1 MKQLVVKPEKCIG
14 CRTCEL
20 VCSFGHYQQFNP
32 RLANITVLEYEA
44 ATLAVPV
51 VCQQC
56 EDASCMKVC
65 PVKAIRRD
73 ENGACVINYDKCIGC
88 KMCRSACPLGNM
100 SYSTIVKKVFKCDLC
115 GGDPKCVK
123 YCPGGALERRGE
135 PWETDIPARFYA
147 LIWRRGPSA
156 GSP

>member
-20 VCSFGHYQQFNP
+20 VCSFGHYQKFSP
-32 RLANITVLEYEA
+32 RLSNITVLEYEA

-65 PVKAIRRD
+65 PVHAISRNED
-73 ENGACVINYDKCIGC
+73 GIVTINYDACIGC
-88 KMCRSACPLGNM
+88 RLCTNACALGNM
-100 SYSTIVKKVFKCDLC
+100 SYSPRLRKVFKCDQC
-115 GGDPKCVK
+115 GGDPKCVR
-123 YCPGGALERRGE
+123 YCPGGALTYE
-135 PWETDIPARFYA
+135 D
-147 LIWRRGPSA
+147 A
-156 GSP
+156 GRMDPRKKLTADKIVAAMGMEV

>member
-1 MKQLVVKPEKCIG
+1 MKQLIVRPEKCIG

-20 VCSFGHYQQFNP
+20 VCSFGHYQQFSP

-65 PVKAIRRD
+65 PCLLYTSR
-73 ENGACVINYDKCIGC
+73 CV
-88 KMCRSACPLGNM
+88 
-100 SYSTIVKKVFKCDLC
+100 
-115 GGDPKCVK
+115 
-123 YCPGGALERRGE
+123 
-135 PWETDIPARFYA
+135 
-147 LIWRRGPSA
+147 
-156 GSP
+156 

>member
-20 VCSFGHYQQFNP
+20 VCSFGHYQKFSP
-32 RLANITVLEYEA
+32 RLSNITVLEYEA

-65 PVKAIRRD
+65 PVHAISRNEDGIQRL
-73 ENGACVINYDKCIGC
+73 
-88 KMCRSACPLGNM
+88 R
-100 SYSTIVKKVFKCDLC
+100 
-115 GGDPKCVK
+115 
-123 YCPGGALERRGE
+123 PGQYVLFA
-135 PWETDIPARFYA
+135 PAA
-147 LIWRRGPSA
+147 EGI
-156 GSP
+156 